1 MKNQQGI
8 VAFLV
13 IASLMVGF
21 LTSYGFF
28 PRTVVELQE
37 KACPVCEV
45 CPDLVPEVVYINNTE
60 IKEVNGIDSTLDK
73 AVKEFLSEL
82 EEDFDKYE
90 EITKYTVSDDYQI
103 VIGEDTIEVI
113 FEIKVKATDTLTES
127 RETETY
133 NVSVLYEE
141 DEDAVVTY

>member
-13 IASLMVGF
+13 IASLIVGF

-28 PRTVVELQE
+28 PRTVIDIQKEE
-37 KACPVCEV
+37 CV
-45 CPDLVPEVVYINNTE
+45 CPACVPEVVYLDKIVET
-60 IKEVNGIDSTLDK
+60 EVNGIDSTLDK

-82 EEDFDKYE
+82 EDDFDKYE

-127 RETETY
+127 RTTETY
-133 NVSVLYEE
+133 DVSVVFEE
-141 DEDAVVTY
+141 GEDPVVTY